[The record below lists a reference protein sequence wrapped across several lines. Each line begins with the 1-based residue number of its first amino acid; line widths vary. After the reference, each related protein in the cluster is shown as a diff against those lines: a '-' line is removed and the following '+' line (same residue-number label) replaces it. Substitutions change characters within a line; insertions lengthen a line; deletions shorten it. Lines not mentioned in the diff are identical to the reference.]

1 MQTSNILFNENDTC
15 ILCYK
20 SLSVTNHCTT
30 ICGHT
35 YCLSCLLPVISN
47 NQPNCPYCKKELTD
61 TDIGENEIKPPVEP
75 PNQEYIRSIDDLEDE
90 KLGCVDDIANILIE
104 KEVTMVDVLSYFDNR
119 YNSRS
124 PPHRHHSHA
133 CHHYYA
139 EYMKQTIESAF
150 NYVDSYASL

>member
-1 MQTSNILFNENDTC
+1 MQTTNSIC
-15 ILCYK
+15 MLCSK
-20 SLSVTNHCTT
+20 SISLTNQCTT

-35 YCLSCLLPVISN
+35 YCLSCLLTVISN
-47 NQPNCPYCKKELTD
+47 NQPICPYCKTDLTD
-61 TDIGENEIKPPVEP
+61 TNISENEVHPPIDP
-75 PNQEYIRSIDDLEDE
+75 PNQEYIGSIDDFEDE
-90 KLGCVDDIANILIE
+90 KLGCVDDIAKILIE

-124 PPHRHHSHA
+124 PSHRHRNHI

-150 NYVDSYASL
+150 NDVDSYASL

>member
-1 MQTSNILFNENDTC
+1 MQTTNSIC
-15 ILCYK
+15 MLCSK
-20 SLSVTNHCTT
+20 SISLTNQCTT

-47 NQPNCPYCKKELTD
+47 NQPNCPYCKTD
-61 TDIGENEIKPPVEP
+61 LINTDIGENEVQPPIEP
-75 PNQEYIRSIDDLEDE
+75 PNQEYIGSIYDFEDE
-90 KLGCVDDIANILIE
+90 KLGCVDDIAKILIE

-133 CHHYYA
+133 CHNYYA
-139 EYMKQTIESAF
+139 EYMKQTIEKAF
-150 NYVDSYASL
+150 RDVDSYASL